1 MATVFI
7 SYNRQ
12 SKAVV
17 DGLASDIG
25 ALGHTVWFDQDLSG
39 GQAWWEKI
47 LATIRA
53 CDVFVFVLDPA
64 SLNSTACRR
73 EYGYAADL
81 GKSVLPILTSQ
92 GVSTNLL
99 PPALSQIQVLD
110 YRDRNPEAA
119 LRLARAF
126 GSMPPAAPLP
136 NPLPPSPEVPI
147 SYLGGLAEKVDAAS
161 TLALAEQS
169 ALVLDLK
176 HGLRDHETAED
187 TRTLLARLRKRRD
200 LFASVA
206 EEIDELLAAGR
217 TDTRVREGRP
227 AAVTKDEAAVVP
239 PKERTRIEASETIRG
254 QGAQPLPRGAN
265 SAPTR
270 RQRVLYGV
278 RGGVIGSLIGLGAM
292 ATARQGAP
300 FAFGFLTGLGGAVAG
315 AIAVSNVRLNIGVVL
330 GAVLGWVILAS
341 IAGGSEAFAVGGVFG
356 APIGA
361 VVGAIGGAVIR
372 KLRRWP

>member
-17 DGLASDIG
+17 DGLAGDIG

-239 PKERTRIEASETIRG
+239 PKERARIEASETIQG
-254 QGAQPLPRGAN
+254 QGAQPPPGRVSSRLTWRQRALYGARGAI
-265 SAPTR
+265 
-270 RQRVLYGV
+270 
-278 RGGVIGSLIGLGAM
+278 IGSLIGLAAM
-292 ATARQGAP
+292 ATFPRESLALGFFTGIGA
-300 FAFGFLTGLGGAVAG
+300 AVAG
-315 AIAVSNVRLNIGVVL
+315 AIVGNNLRLNIAVVL
-330 GAVLGWVILAS
+330 GAVIGWGIVGSMVKLGAFA
-341 IAGGSEAFAVGGVFG
+341 AGGILG

-361 VVGAIGGAVIR
+361 VVGAIAGAVIR